1 MSTYFNVSG
10 RDIKVFSAN
19 EAMRIVVEGLS
30 ADTFKTIEIVDSDM
44 VNSNQDNEQWLDIV
58 ESMDVIVTGNMKLL
72 NMTGVSDKRLMKDVS
87 MSAFIKMFLK
97 YMSRHNKK
105 IFLIAL
111 NPDELKD
118 ARDKFSKYYEIS
130 DVEGMSVSE
139 LTGRSEEEII
149 NEINALE
156 PDCILS
162 VLPSPKQEEFI
173 SHNRAFINARIWL
186 GCGEVFNSFSGSNVK
201 RNLLKLFK
209 KDKNNM

>member
-1 MSTYFNVSG
+1 MSVYFNVSG
-10 RDIKVFSAN
+10 REIKVFSAN
-19 EAMRIVVEGLS
+19 EAMRVVVEGLS

-44 VNSNQDNEQWLDIV
+44 VNYNHDNEQWLDIV
-58 ESMDVIVTGNMKLL
+58 ESMDVIIPGNVKLL
-72 NMTGVSDKRLMKDVS
+72 NMAGVSDKRLIKEVS
-87 MSAFIKMFLK
+87 ISAFIKIFLK
-97 YMSRHNKK
+97 YMSKNNKK

-111 NPDELKD
+111 NPEELLD
-118 ARDKFSKYYEIS
+118 AKNKVSKYYEIS
-130 DVEGMSVSE
+130 SVEGMSVSE

-173 SHNRAFINARIWL
+173 SHNRTFINARIWL
-186 GCGEVFNSFSGSNVK
+186 GCGEVFNTFSGSNVK